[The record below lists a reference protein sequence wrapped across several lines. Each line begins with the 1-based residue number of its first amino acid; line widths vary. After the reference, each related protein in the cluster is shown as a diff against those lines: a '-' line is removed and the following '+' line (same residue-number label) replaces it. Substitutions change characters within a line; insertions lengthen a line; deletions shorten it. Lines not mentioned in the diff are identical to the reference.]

1 MTDLECDL
9 VSLARTAV
17 RSGDRESRRFVSSLR
32 LKHKGSMLGE
42 HLTGV
47 CVMAGLPVDFE
58 AMQAQSLAVKQPL
71 VLMRVEVLTQL
82 EHAAAHSAELM
93 GKYKS
98 AFDGVTTNGGSVFAE
113 QILKKLAS
121 EGHTDAARMLA
132 RMVELDTRSTYAA
145 AGRRVLQWIDL
156 EMGVSEGSGY
166 EPAA

>member
-9 VSLARTAV
+9 VALARAAV

-47 CVMAGLPVDFE
+47 CVMAGLPVDVE
-58 AMQAQSLAVKQPL
+58 VMQEQSLAVAQPL

-98 AFDGVTTNGGSVFAE
+98 AFDGVTTDGGSLYAE
-113 QILKKLAS
+113 QVLKKLAGGKATLMPQGCWRGWS
-121 EGHTDAARMLA
+121 SWTPGQPTPR
-132 RMVELDTRSTYAA
+132 R
-145 AGRRVLQWIDL
+145 AGVCC
-156 EMGVSEGSGY
+156 SGLIR
-166 EPAA
+166 